1 MEKIDRA
8 IERALLGEKYN
19 YFSELRDQ
27 YQKALLDVREHL
39 KENPLLPLYE
49 NHIDSKVMVTDRGD
63 VVMVERVL
71 PSLSELREQAEYYGI
86 DISDLGRSRTKIYDR
101 LENRDEMVSSSK
113 STISKGKDQ
122 EKKAQSRS
130 VPTNTNNTDV
140 QENSQTESDDDF
152 DFLDEIEDDP
162 IPPKVERK
170 LDQADELVEQSA
182 EEKALI
188 ARMLALGSRGGK
200 LSSMAERVNL
210 DKLLEEETPTMGE
223 DSDR

>member
-152 DFLDEIEDDP
+152 DFLDEIEEEP
-162 IPPKVERK
+162 IPPKVEEKK

-188 ARMLALGSRGGK
+188 ARMLSLGSRGGK
-200 LSSMAERVNL
+200 LSSIA
-210 DKLLEEETPTMGE
+210 
-223 DSDR
+223 